1 MLNVIIFLVGALIMF
16 YMALR
21 SVRARQQLR
30 TKGVCVQATVSGTV
44 QSRDGAAYV
53 LEFTTA
59 GGSHR
64 LQYPKP
70 AKGKSF
76 AEGSVVP
83 ILRSRCTG
91 EDVRGGRQV
100 RAGCRAAVRRHRC
113 GAAGADGRH
122 HEPLRRRDTA

>member
-1 MLNVIIFLVGALIMF
+1 MLNGIIFLIGALIMF

-30 TKGVCVQATVSGTV
+30 TKGACVQATVAGTV
-44 QSRDGAAYV
+44 QSRDGMAYV

-70 AKGKSF
+70 ARSKGF
-76 AEGSVVP
+76 AEGSVVTLYYDP
-83 ILRSRCTG
+83 DAPEKMYVEGDKSVLG
-91 EDVRGGRQV
+91 AEVLY
-100 RAGCRAAVRRHRC
+100 GCIGVALLV
-113 GAAGADGRH
+113 
-122 HEPLRRRDTA
+122 LMTQLI

>member
-1 MLNVIIFLVGALIMF
+1 MLNGIIFLIGALIMF

-30 TKGVCVQATVSGTV
+30 TKGTCVQATITGTV
-44 QSRDGAAYV
+44 QSRDGTAYV

-70 AKGKSF
+70 AKSKAF
-76 AEGSVVP
+76 AEGSVVTLYYDP
-83 ILRSRCTG
+83 EAPEKMYVEGDKSVLGAEILYT
-91 EDVRGGRQV
+91 VI
-100 RAGCRAAVRRHRC
+100 
-113 GAAGADGRH
+113 GAA
-122 HEPLRRRDTA
+122 LLVLMIQLI

>member
-44 QSRDGAAYV
+44 QSRDYV

-70 AKGKSF
+70 AKGKPF
-76 AEGSVVP
+76 AEGSVVTLYYDP
-83 ILRSRCTG
+83 DAPEKMFVEGDKSVLG
-91 EDVRGGRQV
+91 AELLY
-100 RAGCRAAVRRHRC
+100 AGIGVALLVLMVGLMNR
-113 GAAGADGRH
+113 
-122 HEPLRRRDTA
+122 

>member
-1 MLNVIIFLVGALIMF
+1 MLNVIIFLIGALIMF

-21 SVRARQQLR
+21 SVRARQRLR
-30 TKGVCVQATVSGTV
+30 TKGSCVQATVSGTV

-70 AKGKSF
+70 AKGRPF
-76 AEGSVVP
+76 AQGSVVTLYYDP
-83 ILRSRCTG
+83 DAPEKMYVEGDKSVLGAEILYIVIGVALLVLMATIMN
-91 EDVRGGRQV
+91 
-100 RAGCRAAVRRHRC
+100 
-113 GAAGADGRH
+113 
-122 HEPLRRRDTA
+122 

>member
-21 SVRARQQLR
+21 SVRARQLLC

-70 AKGKSF
+70 SRGKCF
-76 AEGSVVP
+76 AEGSTVTLYYDPEDPEKMYVDGDRSVLGAE
-83 ILRSRCTG
+83 ILYFCL
-91 EDVRGGRQV
+91 
-100 RAGCRAAVRRHRC
+100 
-113 GAAGADGRH
+113 GAALLALMFG
-122 HEPLRRRDTA
+122 LM

>member
-1 MLNVIIFLVGALIMF
+1 MLNGIIFLIGALIMF

-30 TKGVCVQATVSGTV
+30 TKGACVQATIAGTV
-44 QSRDGAAYV
+44 QSRDGMAYV

-70 AKGKSF
+70 ARSKGF
-76 AEGSVVP
+76 AEGSVVTLYYDP
-83 ILRSRCTG
+83 DAPEKMYVEGDKSVLG
-91 EDVRGGRQV
+91 AEVLY
-100 RAGCRAAVRRHRC
+100 GCIGVALLV
-113 GAAGADGRH
+113 
-122 HEPLRRRDTA
+122 LMTQLI

>member
-1 MLNVIIFLVGALIMF
+1 MLNGIIFLIGALIMF

-30 TKGVCVQATVSGTV
+30 TKGTCVQAAITGTV
-44 QSRDGAAYV
+44 QSRDGSAYV

-70 AKGKSF
+70 AKSKVF
-76 AEGSVVP
+76 TEGSVVTLYYDP
-83 ILRSRCTG
+83 DAPEKMYVEGDKSVLGAEILYTVVG
-91 EDVRGGRQV
+91 VALLVLMIQ
-100 RAGCRAAVRRHRC
+100 
-113 GAAGADGRH
+113 
-122 HEPLRRRDTA
+122 LI

>member
-1 MLNVIIFLVGALIMF
+1 MLNGIIFLIGALIMF

-30 TKGVCVQATVSGTV
+30 TKGACVQATITGTV
-44 QSRDGAAYV
+44 QSRDGTAYV

-70 AKGKSF
+70 AKSKGF
-76 AEGSVVP
+76 AEGSIVTLYYDP
-83 ILRSRCTG
+83 
-91 EDVRGGRQV
+91 EDPEKMYVEGDKSVLGAEV
-100 RAGCRAAVRRHRC
+100 LYGCIGVALLV
-113 GAAGADGRH
+113 
-122 HEPLRRRDTA
+122 LMTQLI